1 MKRIWKKLGIIL
13 SLLLVAIG
21 LAGCGNKAVNKSN
34 VYQHVKKTNTII
46 WGVRNDTPLFGLVDP
61 KSGTLRGF
69 EIDLAKALTK
79 EILGPTGKC
88 KLFQVS
94 AKTKIP
100 VLKNGNIDVL
110 LATCTITP
118 DRAKVVDFSKPY
130 FGAGQSLLVPK
141 TSSLHSI
148 KQLNKPGTKV
158 LAVKGTTAIAN
169 IQKVAP
175 KAKLLEYDDYGQCF
189 SALKSGQG
197 VAMSTDNGILAGIA
211 ANNPQYH
218 VVGGSFT
225 TEPYGIAVDKG
236 QHQMRDE
243 INKAFAKLKANGTYD
258 RLLKKWFADVPGFNY
273 KEVEK

>member
-1 MKRIWKKLGIIL
+1 MKSFLKKIGISL
-13 SLLLVAIG
+13 CLLLVAVG
-21 LAGCGNKAVNKSN
+21 LTGCGQRAVNKAN
-34 VYQHVKKTNTII
+34 VYQHVRQSKTII
-46 WGVRNDTPLFGLVDP
+46 WGVRNDTPLFGLMDP
-61 KSGTLRGF
+61 KTRTLRGF
-69 EIDLAKALTK
+69 EIDLARALTK
-79 EILGPTGKC
+79 EILGPKGKC
-88 KLFQVS
+88 ELFQVS

-141 TSSLHSI
+141 TSNLHSI
-148 KQLNKPGTKV
+148 KELNRPGTKV

-169 IQKVAP
+169 IKKVAP

-236 QHQMRDE
+236 QGQMKQAVNR
-243 INKAFAKLKANGTYD
+243 AFNKLKANGTYD
-258 RLLKKWFADVPGFNY
+258 RLLRKWFADVPGFNY